1 MKAGGLRAMQR
12 ACAAVVTVAAM
23 LATVPA
29 EAVTRLS
36 FSGVVDSVSAGY
48 AIPGIVVGDTIAGS
62 LLYDPT
68 VADGQPLNWIG
79 YYPGAISGFSATMGA
94 LNFTQYT
101 AQSPNNEIDVINDD
115 FVGGLYRDNLY
126 FRIAVAEAA
135 VPDVARFLQLSFS
148 VAGTTR
154 PDVLRDDS
162 MPAVF
167 DPADFTLRR
176 GFITV
181 IPPDV
186 SEGNNFVLNAV
197 TVAPVPEPRTS
208 VLMLAGLSLAW
219 LGARLHERHRR
230 PAASSPTRPG

>member
-1 MKAGGLRAMQR
+1 MKARGQRAMQR
-12 ACAAVVTVAAM
+12 IGAAIATAVAVSFAAPAAAAVTK
-23 LATVPA
+23 
-29 EAVTRLS
+29 LS
-36 FSGVVDSVSAGY
+36 FSGVVDSLSAGH
-48 AIPGIVVGDTIAGS
+48 AIPGIDVGDAISGS
-62 LLYDPT
+62 LLYDSS

-94 LNFTQYT
+94 LTFTQYT
-101 AQSPNNEIDVINDD
+101 AQSPNSEIDVINDD

-135 VPDVARFLQLSFS
+135 APDVARFLQLSFS

-162 MPAVF
+162 VPAVF
-167 DPADFTLRR
+167 EPADFTLRR

-208 VLMLAGLSLAW
+208 VLMLAGLSLLW
-219 LGARLHERHRR
+219 LGARMRARR
-230 PAASSPTRPG
+230 EVTAAPTRPR